1 MTASGKIVS
10 GVRTFVADV
19 TEGFLEITHNSFA
32 LIGLAVAF
40 VVLTLTARPDLRQA
54 GEAHLMDWLQS
65 RQVAL
70 LEMPVELGAIE
81 RATASNPKDLPKEQA
96 AVAYWLSKKY
106 RVAPEPLSAL
116 VAEAYETGARTKI
129 DPTLILAIMAIE
141 SSFNPF
147 AQSSVGAQG
156 LMQVMTHIHSDKYED
171 HGGSFAALNP
181 VSNLH
186 VGVQVLKETIARA
199 GSVRGG
205 LKHYV
210 GAANLP
216 DDQGY
221 GSKVLAEFARIRAV
235 AQGQQV
241 AHNAQLP
248 HGLPEAAS
256 VAKRENKPAAPEV
269 QLAKAEVQQRGS
281 AQPLASASSAM
292 NARPVRVSTRIT
304 PPAKQESDLA
314 HSDSVRAE
322 QHIRNTLTPQAA
334 PHDKQH
340 AVSVASGVHLVAQ
353 EQPVADAG
361 NSSIQ

>member
-141 SSFNPF
+141 SSFNP
-147 AQSSVGAQG
+147 
-156 LMQVMTHIHSDKYED
+156 
-171 HGGSFAALNP
+171 
-181 VSNLH
+181 
-186 VGVQVLKETIARA
+186 
-199 GSVRGG
+199 
-205 LKHYV
+205 
-210 GAANLP
+210 
-216 DDQGY
+216 
-221 GSKVLAEFARIRAV
+221 
-235 AQGQQV
+235 
-241 AHNAQLP
+241 
-248 HGLPEAAS
+248 
-256 VAKRENKPAAPEV
+256 
-269 QLAKAEVQQRGS
+269 
-281 AQPLASASSAM
+281 
-292 NARPVRVSTRIT
+292 
-304 PPAKQESDLA
+304 
-314 HSDSVRAE
+314 
-322 QHIRNTLTPQAA
+322 
-334 PHDKQH
+334 
-340 AVSVASGVHLVAQ
+340 
-353 EQPVADAG
+353 
-361 NSSIQ
+361 